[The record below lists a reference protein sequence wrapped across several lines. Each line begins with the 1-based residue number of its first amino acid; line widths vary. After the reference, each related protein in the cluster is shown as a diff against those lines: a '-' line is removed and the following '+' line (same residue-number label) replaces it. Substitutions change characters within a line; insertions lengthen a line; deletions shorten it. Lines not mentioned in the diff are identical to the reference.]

1 MHSRNNDASP
11 EPLAMSAVAL
21 QAHALPQAHASH
33 HTNDWLHGIIADLP
47 TPFDAHGALDL
58 LTFARLCERQVC
70 AGASAVV
77 VVGATGEADTLTPDE
92 RATLIRTAA
101 GIARERIRIIAGAGS
116 NCTSR
121 AIESTRLARAAGAD
135 AVMSVVP
142 YYNRPTADGIAA
154 HFRAI
159 LEATLLPVIVH
170 DAPSRCARALTDDTL
185 IGLSASPRLIGL
197 RDDTGDAG
205 RLARLRPL
213 LPAGFRMLTG
223 QDTAALPYL
232 LLGGDGVVSAMANVA
247 PQLCRGMYYAAH
259 QGCPRYAT
267 TISDMLAPLAA
278 ALSPDQITSAV
289 KCALSLR
296 GLGIAAMRLPLTELT
311 DVEQQQVHTA
321 MEAIWA
327 QPDDALPLR
336 RAR

>member
-1 MHSRNNDASP
+1 
-11 EPLAMSAVAL
+11 MSTSAL
-21 QAHALPQAHASH
+21 RAHALPQV
-33 HTNDWLHGIIADLP
+33 HTSFPTSAWLHGIIADLP
-47 TPFDAHGALDL
+47 TPFDRHGALDL

-70 AGASAVV
+70 AGASAI
-77 VVGATGEADTLTPDE
+77 VVGESAGEADTLTPEE
-92 RATLIRTAA
+92 RAVLIRTAVS
-101 GIARERIRIIAGAGS
+101 IARGRIHIIAGAGS

-121 AIESTRLARAAGAD
+121 AIAAIRLAQAAGAD

-154 HFRAI
+154 HFRTI
-159 LEATLLPVIVH
+159 LETTSLPVIVH
-170 DAPSRCARALTDDTL
+170 DAPSRCARALTDRTL
-185 IGLSASPRLIGL
+185 LDLATSPRLIGL

-213 LPAGFRMLTG
+213 LPAGFRILTG
-223 QDTAALPYL
+223 QDIAALSYL

-247 PQLCRGMYYAAH
+247 PQLCRGMYYAAR

-267 TISDMLAPLAA
+267 TISDMLAPLAGTLPPEQA
-278 ALSPDQITSAV
+278 SAAV
-289 KCALSLR
+289 KFALSLR
-296 GLGIAAMRLPLTELT
+296 GLGNAAVRLPLTELT
-311 DVEQQQVHTA
+311 ETEQQQIYTA

>member
-1 MHSRNNDASP
+1 
-11 EPLAMSAVAL
+11 MSTVAL
-21 QAHALPQAHASH
+21 RAHALPQAHASH
-33 HTNDWLHGIIADLP
+33 HANDWLHGIIADVP

-58 LTFARLCERQVC
+58 VNFARLCERQVC
-70 AGASAVV
+70 AGASAI
-77 VVGATGEADTLTPDE
+77 VVGATAGEADTLTSNE

-101 GIARERIRIIAGAGS
+101 GVARGRIHVIAGAGS

-121 AIESTRLARAAGAD
+121 AIESTRLAWAAGAD

-142 YYNRPTADGIAA
+142 YYNRPTASGIAA

-170 DAPSRCARALTDDTL
+170 DAPSRCARPLADDTL
-185 IGLSASPRLIGL
+185 IGLAASPRLIGL

-223 QDTAALPYL
+223 RDTAALPYL

-247 PQLCRGMYYAAH
+247 PQLCRGMYYATR

-267 TISDMLAPLAA
+267 TISDMLAPLAE
-278 ALSPDQITSAV
+278 ALPPDQVASAV
-289 KCALSLR
+289 KFALSLR
-296 GLGIAAMRLPLTELT
+296 GLGSAAVRLPLTALT
-311 DVEQQQVHTA
+311 ETEQRQVYTA

-327 QPDDALPLR
+327 QPDDAPPLR

>member
-1 MHSRNNDASP
+1 MPTA
-11 EPLAMSAVAL
+11 AL
-21 QAHALPQAHASH
+21 RALEAPQPHRSL
-33 HTNDWLHGIIADLP
+33 HTSDWLHGIIADLP
-47 TPFDAHGALDL
+47 TSFDARGALDL
-58 LTFARLCERQVC
+58 VTFARLCERQVC
-70 AGASAVV
+70 AGASAI
-77 VVGATGEADTLTPDE
+77 VVGETTGEADTLTLDE
-92 RATLIRTAA
+92 RAMLIRTAV
-101 GIARERIRIIAGAGS
+101 GIARGRLRIIAGAGS
-116 NCTSR
+116 NCTGR
-121 AIESTRLARAAGAD
+121 AIELTRLAQAAGAD

-154 HFRAI
+154 HFHAI
-159 LEATLLPVIVH
+159 LDTTLLPVIVH
-170 DAPSRCARALTDDTL
+170 DAPLRCACALTDDAL
-185 IGLSASPRLIGL
+185 LRLAASPRLIGI

-213 LPAGFRMLTG
+213 LPAEFRMLSG
-223 QDTAALPYL
+223 QDQAALSYL

-247 PQLCRGMYYAAH
+247 PQLCRGMYYAAC

-278 ALSPDQITSAV
+278 ALATDHVSPAV
-289 KCALSLR
+289 KYALSLR
-296 GLGIAAMRLPLTELT
+296 GLGNAAVRLPLTELT
-311 DVEQQQVHTA
+311 NGEQRQVRTA

>member
-1 MHSRNNDASP
+1 
-11 EPLAMSAVAL
+11 MSAVAL
-21 QAHALPQAHASH
+21 RAHALPQAHASR
-33 HTNDWLHGIIADLP
+33 HTNDWLHGIIADVP

-70 AGASAVV
+70 AGASAI
-77 VVGATGEADTLTPDE
+77 VVGETIGESDTLTSNE

-101 GIARERIRIIAGAGS
+101 GVARGRIHIIAGAGS

-121 AIESTRLARAAGAD
+121 AVESTRLARAAGAN

-154 HFRAI
+154 HFHAI
-159 LEATLLPVIVH
+159 LKATLLPVIVH

-185 IGLSASPRLIGL
+185 IALAASPRLIGL

-232 LLGGDGVVSAMANVA
+232 LLSGDGVVSAMANVA
-247 PQLCRGMYYAAH
+247 PQLCRGMYYAAR

-267 TISDMLAPLAA
+267 TISDMLAPLAEV
-278 ALSPDQITSAV
+278 LPSDQASAAV
-289 KCALSLR
+289 KFALSLR
-296 GLGIAAMRLPLTELT
+296 GLGNAAVRLPLTELT
-311 DVEQQQVHTA
+311 ETEQQQVYAA

-327 QPDDALPLR
+327 QPDDAPPLR
-336 RAR
+336 RMS

>member
-1 MHSRNNDASP
+1 
-11 EPLAMSAVAL
+11 MSTPAL
-21 QAHALPQAHASH
+21 RAHALPQTHMSFQTSA
-33 HTNDWLHGIIADLP
+33 WLHGIIADLP
-47 TPFDAHGALDL
+47 TPFDARGALDL

-70 AGASAVV
+70 AGASAI
-77 VVGATGEADTLTPDE
+77 VVGATTGEADTLTPEE
-92 RATLIRTAA
+92 RTTLIRTAVC
-101 GIARERIRIIAGAGS
+101 IARGRIRIVAGAGS

-121 AIESTRLARAAGAD
+121 AIASNRLAQAAGAN
-135 AVMSVVP
+135 AVISVVP

-159 LEATLLPVIVH
+159 LETTSLPVIVH

-185 IGLSASPRLIGL
+185 LDLAVSPRLIGL

-213 LPAGFRMLTG
+213 LPAGFRILTG
-223 QDTAALPYL
+223 RDAASLPHL

-247 PQLCRGMYYAAH
+247 PQLCRGMYYAAR

-278 ALSPDQITSAV
+278 TLPPDQVTSAV
-289 KCALSLR
+289 KYALSLR
-296 GLGIAAMRLPLTELT
+296 GLGNAAVRLPLTELT
-311 DVEQQQVHTA
+311 ENEQHQIRTA
-321 MEAIWA
+321 MDAIWA
-327 QPDDALPLR
+327 QPDDAPPQR

>member
-1 MHSRNNDASP
+1 
-11 EPLAMSAVAL
+11 MSTSAL
-21 QAHALPQAHASH
+21 RAHALPQV
-33 HTNDWLHGIIADLP
+33 HTSFPTSAWLHGIIADLP
-47 TPFDAHGALDL
+47 TPFDRHGALDL

-70 AGASAVV
+70 AGASAI
-77 VVGATGEADTLTPDE
+77 VVGESAGEADTLTPEE
-92 RATLIRTAA
+92 RAVLIRTAVS
-101 GIARERIRIIAGAGS
+101 IARGRIRIIAGAGS

-121 AIESTRLARAAGAD
+121 AIAAIRLAQTAGAD

-142 YYNRPTADGIAA
+142 YYNRPTADGITA
-154 HFRAI
+154 HFRTI
-159 LEATLLPVIVH
+159 LETTSLPVIVH
-170 DAPSRCARALTDDTL
+170 DAPSRCARALTDGTL
-185 IGLSASPRLIGL
+185 LDLAASPRLIGL

-213 LPAGFRMLTG
+213 LPAGFRILTG
-223 QDTAALPYL
+223 QDIAALSYL

-247 PQLCRGMYYAAH
+247 PQLCRGMYYAAR

-267 TISDMLAPLAA
+267 TISDMLAPLAG
-278 ALSPDQITSAV
+278 ALPPEQASAAV
-289 KCALSLR
+289 KFALSLR
-296 GLGIAAMRLPLTELT
+296 GLGNAAVRLPLTELT
-311 DVEQQQVHTA
+311 ETEQQQIYTA